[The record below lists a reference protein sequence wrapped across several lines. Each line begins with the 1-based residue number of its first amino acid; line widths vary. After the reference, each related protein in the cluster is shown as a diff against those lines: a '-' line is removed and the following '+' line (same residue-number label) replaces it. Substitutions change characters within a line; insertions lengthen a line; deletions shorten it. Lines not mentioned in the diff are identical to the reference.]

1 MKTLVITLKIFF
13 LLTILTGVIYPLLV
27 TGIAKTVFPD
37 KADGSL
43 LIKDNKIVGSK
54 LIGQQFDSAIYFT
67 GRPSAT
73 NYNTLP
79 SGGSNL
85 GPSNAKLRELADERR
100 LQFIRLNKLDTL
112 TEVPAEM
119 LFASASGLDP
129 HISLQAAILQVER
142 VAYAREMN
150 STQKQQLMILV
161 NNICEKP
168 QFGFLGEER
177 INVLLLNEALD
188 KLE

>member
-1 MKTLVITLKIFF
+1 MKTLVIALKVFL

-43 LIKDNKIVGSK
+43 LIKDNQIFGSK
-54 LIGQQFDSAIYFT
+54 LIGQYFDSAKYFT
-67 GRPSAT
+67 CRPSAT
-73 NYNTLP
+73 NYSSLP
-79 SGGSNL
+79 SGGSNFGL
-85 GPSNAKLRELADERR
+85 SNTKLRELVDERR
-100 LQFIRLNKLDTL
+100 FQFIRFNELDSL
-112 TEVPAEM
+112 TVVPSEM

-129 HISLQAAILQVER
+129 DIPLQAAILQVER
-142 VAYAREMN
+142 VAKTRGMN
-150 STQKQQLMILV
+150 STQKQQLMNLV

-177 INVLLLNEALD
+177 VNVLLLNSELD